1 MIFALICILQLRG
14 LLEFLFL
21 MIVYDNQK
29 TLGSG
34 QFGSVVSVKIKN
46 TKLDRAI
53 KIIPKSRV
61 RD

>member
-1 MIFALICILQLRG
+1 MGKLHSKG
-14 LLEFLFL
+14 VYSNSLFL
-21 MIVYDNQK
+21 DLLLQSK
-29 TLGSG
+29 QTLGSG
-34 QFGSVVSVKIKN
+34 QFGSVVSVKVKN

>member
-1 MIFALICILQLRG
+1 
-14 LLEFLFL
+14 